1 MQKSASSLALG
12 PGGLNIA
19 QSFFKPIHGASQP
32 STTSRN
38 TKISVIGVGNVGM
51 AIAQTILT
59 QDLADEIA
67 LVDVNA
73 DKLRGEMLDL
83 QHAAAFLPRTTISAS
98 VDYSITTGS
107 DLVIVTAG
115 ARQIPG
121 ESRLNLVQRNLALFS
136 KIIPPL
142 SAASPEA
149 ILLIVSNPVDV
160 LTYVAWKLSGL
171 PANRV
176 IGSGTN
182 LDSSRFRFLIADH
195 LDVNAQDVQ
204 ISVGGVPMLS
214 FLERQQIAYEKQT
227 LEKIHKEVV
236 QGAHEVIGLKGYT
249 SWAIGYSVANLART
263 ILRDQH
269 KVHPVSVLAKG
280 LYGIGEDVFISLPTQ
295 LGRSGAL
302 GVTNLHLSEEES
314 QQLQKSAKTIL
325 EVQSQLGKH
334 TFSRCSCPTGR
345 EPLITRRSLRSEPRS
360 LRQSSSALLKSR
372 IPRSFYVS
380 RVLPSV
386 RFARS
391 TLEPSARS
399 LN

>member
-12 PGGLNIA
+12 PGGLDIA

-38 TKISVIGVGNVGM
+38 TKISIIGVGNVGM

-59 QDLADEIA
+59 QELADEIA
-67 LVDVNA
+67 FVDVNA
-73 DKLRGEMLDL
+73 DKLCGEMLDL
-83 QHAAAFLPRTTISAS
+83 QHAAAFLLRTT
-98 VDYSITTGS
+98 YSSTVGS
-107 DLVIVTAG
+107 DLMIVILPLPA
-115 ARQIPG
+115 
-121 ESRLNLVQRNLALFS
+121 AL
-136 KIIPPL
+136 
-142 SAASPEA
+142 PEA

-171 PANRV
+171 PTNRV

-204 ISVGGVPMLS
+204 AFIMGEHGDSSVALWLSISVGGVPILS
-214 FLERQQIAYEKQT
+214 FLERQKIAYEKQT
-227 LEKIHKEVV
+227 LEKIYKEVV

-269 KVHPVSVLAKG
+269 K
-280 LYGIGEDVFISLPTQ
+280 GES
-295 LGRSGAL
+295 RAL

-325 EVQSQLGKH
+325 EVLKRRELLLQPPIVRWSGEANGTSGANRPAGENMATLENKKMGQLGQTGQPIQKH
-334 TFSRCSCPTGR
+334 ELGDLSLGLPFPGDMSPEISQTVKLEGDTFPGDIARPT
-345 EPLITRRSLRSEPRS
+345 
-360 LRQSSSALLKSR
+360 
-372 IPRSFYVS
+372 
-380 RVLPSV
+380 
-386 RFARS
+386 
-391 TLEPSARS
+391 
-399 LN
+399 

>member
-12 PGGLNIA
+12 PGGLDIA
-19 QSFFKPIHGASQP
+19 QSFFKPIHGASPP
-32 STTSRN
+32 SATSRN

-98 VDYSITTGS
+98 VDYSSTTGS

-142 SAASPEA
+142 SAASPET

-204 ISVGGVPMLS
+204 AYIMGEHGDSSVALWSSISVGGVPILS

-280 LYGIGEDVFISLPTQ
+280 LYGIDGGDVFISLPTQ
-295 LGRSGAL
+295 LGRNGVL

-325 EVQSQLGKH
+325 EVQSQLG
-334 TFSRCSCPTGR
+334 
-345 EPLITRRSLRSEPRS
+345 L
-360 LRQSSSALLKSR
+360 
-372 IPRSFYVS
+372 
-380 RVLPSV
+380 
-386 RFARS
+386 
-391 TLEPSARS
+391 
-399 LN
+399 